1 FCWSASCTPGR
12 VPWTHAT
19 VRAEAGR
26 TVEGTG
32 IVDVRSLLC
41 GRRDRL
47 AGRSGGGTHGVGPG
61 STGRRRQVMDMR
73 TEAAKRVELVFSLF
87 DANGNGV
94 VDSDD
99 FDLMTE
105 RVLEAAVASDDS
117 AKEAIRAAFRRY
129 WTTLATEL
137 DANGDGVITVE
148 ELRPFVLAPQRF
160 GPTIREF
167 AQALAALGDPDGDG
181 FIERPLFVALMRA
194 IGFEEENIHALFDAF
209 GPDAEDRIT
218 VAVWAAGIEDFYA
231 PDLAGIPGDR
241 LV

>member
-1 FCWSASCTPGR
+1 MCCWSASCTPGR

-19 VRAEAGR
+19 ARAEARR

-47 AGRSGGGTHGVGPG
+47 AGRSGGCTSGVGPG
-61 STGRRRQVMDMR
+61 STGSRRQVMDMR

-94 VDSDD
+94 VGSDD
-99 FDLMTE
+99 FDLMTQ

-148 ELRPFVLAPQRF
+148 EIRPFVL
-160 GPTIREF
+160 
-167 AQALAALGDPDGDG
+167 DP
-181 FIERPLFVALMRA
+181 
-194 IGFEEENIHALFDAF
+194 
-209 GPDAEDRIT
+209 
-218 VAVWAAGIEDFYA
+218 
-231 PDLAGIPGDR
+231 
-241 LV
+241 

>member
-1 FCWSASCTPGR
+1 
-12 VPWTHAT
+12 
-19 VRAEAGR
+19 
-26 TVEGTG
+26 
-32 IVDVRSLLC
+32 
-41 GRRDRL
+41 
-47 AGRSGGGTHGVGPG
+47 
-61 STGRRRQVMDMR
+61 
-73 TEAAKRVELVFSLF
+73 
-87 DANGNGV
+87 
-94 VDSDD
+94 
-99 FDLMTE
+99 
-105 RVLEAAVASDDS
+105 
-117 AKEAIRAAFRRY
+117 
-129 WTTLATEL
+129 TEL

-148 ELRPFVLAPQRF
+148 EFRPFVLDPQRF

-241 LV
+241 LVVARAVWTGPSPEAVESGCAHTTRGRPGRPGAAPHGTARRPTRLQPSRPRARSGRVL

>member
-1 FCWSASCTPGR
+1 
-12 VPWTHAT
+12 
-19 VRAEAGR
+19 
-26 TVEGTG
+26 
-32 IVDVRSLLC
+32 
-41 GRRDRL
+41 
-47 AGRSGGGTHGVGPG
+47 
-61 STGRRRQVMDMR
+61 MR

-99 FDLMTE
+99 FDLMTD

-148 ELRPFVLAPQRF
+148 EFRPFVLDPQRF

-209 GPDAEDRIT
+209 GPDAEDRVT
-218 VAVWAAGIEDFYA
+218 VATWAAGIEDFYA

-241 LV
+241 LVVARAV